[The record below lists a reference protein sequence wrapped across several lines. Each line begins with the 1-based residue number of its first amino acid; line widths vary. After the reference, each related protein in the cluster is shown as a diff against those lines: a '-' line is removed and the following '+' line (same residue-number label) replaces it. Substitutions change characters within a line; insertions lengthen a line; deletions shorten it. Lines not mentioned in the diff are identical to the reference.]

1 MKVHIIYNPYKTDT
15 KILIN
20 NRPIAKHSKLTKY
33 SNVPFYAWC
42 LQILNDIF
50 EETNEEFDLTITS
63 TPYFSNILKQI
74 SEHCDF
80 CKETTIVTPIISTT
94 LQDRLRTIVEY
105 LGMEEF
111 VQIFGEININYFTN
125 DNVHVEELFTL
136 LKNEISLNLKFIES
150 NYTYQK
156 YSILSLSDF
165 EYIDERELHNS
176 IYICKIDSADEAMSI
191 LKSLRQFSNDYNHVI
206 FLYSENIDVNEL
218 ELILLRRFG
227 CFGVGFI
234 SVNDTIDEQVKKIWT
249 VLQESVLIKKF
260 KKLVKYKNIEHSK
273 EIYIQLLDR
282 IDPILAAPKHITLN
296 TGESYAIEPFVYPA
310 YQDIELGYIV
320 DNANVTMNSNVVIGD
335 QKGTTLITVF
345 LKNNPYVFDIIDLE
359 VIQKINIKEM
369 EFIESEIVIG
379 VNEKIELDVKFLP
392 QNAQNFNEIKYIS
405 KNPEIASFDDLGFLV
420 ANNPGRCNI
429 VAVVDNV
436 VCSCSV
442 EVKNRVQKIYLS
454 NQHLHLKMGQ
464 THDLGIE
471 VYPKDAINNE
481 IELVSLN
488 NVVNVFGSK
497 VKAYQIGEDDLIV
510 RTKDNTVSATCK
522 IIVESTLDKKETHH
536 LTVGAILITVFNLV
550 VQNIFVSILA
560 IAVSYLSMRNQKSDT
575 GLAIVISII
584 NIIILF
590 F

>member
-1 MKVHIIYNPYKTDT
+1 
-15 KILIN
+15 
-20 NRPIAKHSKLTKY
+20 
-33 SNVPFYAWC
+33 
-42 LQILNDIF
+42 
-50 EETNEEFDLTITS
+50 
-63 TPYFSNILKQI
+63 
-74 SEHCDF
+74 
-80 CKETTIVTPIISTT
+80 
-94 LQDRLRTIVEY
+94 
-105 LGMEEF
+105 
-111 VQIFGEININYFTN
+111 
-125 DNVHVEELFTL
+125 
-136 LKNEISLNLKFIES
+136 
-150 NYTYQK
+150 
-156 YSILSLSDF
+156 
-165 EYIDERELHNS
+165 
-176 IYICKIDSADEAMSI
+176 
-191 LKSLRQFSNDYNHVI
+191 
-206 FLYSENIDVNEL
+206 
-218 ELILLRRFG
+218 
-227 CFGVGFI
+227 
-234 SVNDTIDEQVKKIWT
+234 
-249 VLQESVLIKKF
+249 
-260 KKLVKYKNIEHSK
+260 
-273 EIYIQLLDR
+273 
-282 IDPILAAPKHITLN
+282 
-296 TGESYAIEPFVYPA
+296 
-310 YQDIELGYIV
+310 
-320 DNANVTMNSNVVIGD
+320 MNSNVVIGD